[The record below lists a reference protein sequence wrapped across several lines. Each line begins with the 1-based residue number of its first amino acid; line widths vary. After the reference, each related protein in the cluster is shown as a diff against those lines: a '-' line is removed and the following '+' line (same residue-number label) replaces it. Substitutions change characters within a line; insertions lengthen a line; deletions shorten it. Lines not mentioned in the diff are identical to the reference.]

1 MVAPLSTTMCPRR
14 CNASR
19 LERDMGLLAFAVRIR
34 VRSCFDKPI
43 VRISSEKLTVLLLD
57 QLSCSAQLACS
68 IFNRLTEGR
77 TPWREYPMDDL
88 VPCLCVLDSVC
99 ASGVSIRGGVVSALR
114 VDSPGGARCA
124 ASEPLQGLFT
134 PGSCIAK
141 SAPDLCCVMPASVG
155 VIACLLVF
163 IVS

>member
-68 IFNRLTEGR
+68 VFNRLTEGR
-77 TPWREYPMDDL
+77 TPRREYPMDDL

-99 ASGVSIRGGVVSALR
+99 ASGVSLPSVRLQLHPLVRQNHIF
-114 VDSPGGARCA
+114 CA
-124 ASEPLQGLFT
+124 HPAPVHVYT
-134 PGSCIAK
+134 PC
-141 SAPDLCCVMPASVG
+141 PHTHR
-155 VIACLLVF
+155 
-163 IVS
+163 